1 MAVGAQQVFRAI
13 ITADAGG
20 AIKEYKKYEGTVDKS
35 TTAAAKQL
43 GKTEKALSRVKMAA
57 GAMGAM
63 VAVQVGRYSVNAARD
78 LEESI
83 NAVNVMY
90 DKSAT
95 SVLKLSESAA
105 EGAGLSKR
113 KFNEAAVSVGAFVDQ
128 ISRISGQNTAAVL
141 DDLITRGA
149 DFASVFNI
157 EVDEAMQRFRSGLAG
172 ETEPLRRFG
181 INLLQSEVAA
191 YAAANGI
198 GEVGRQMTE
207 EEKVAARYALL
218 MEKTAAM
225 QGDFARTS
233 GDLANSQRVLR
244 AKLENTAA
252 AFGDALVPVV
262 SIAVD
267 GLQAAFDAV
276 EAFGVTDAIQVM
288 ATLFEGLRDDSAA
301 IAVAFQNMTVD
312 PDATELNRVF
322 RLTNLANDL
331 RDAQGFAADFKDT
344 LNEVAAP
351 GWWSSFF
358 GVESGAAK
366 NAWGSIE
373 DAIRGIASTNPEAAI
388 VLLNDMQ
395 AIIEGR
401 NKTGK
406 GYDWWREEW
415 GLTPERTA
423 ALKAE
428 VIDLAGYMQKT
439 GSENFRGPGREWTTS
454 GSEAAT
460 RAITEQDIALQK
472 LNGTY
477 NYVVG
482 DMEVWDE
489 VQKNAEESAAA
500 ATAALEAQAAAAVD
514 WYETMN
520 GSFSSA
526 ASSISDFSD
535 DAMADLDTWQQE
547 LRDNII
553 AANDW
558 QTNLIN
564 IAKETSPEF
573 AAFLGEMGLAG
584 AGLVADMANNG
595 DELQES
601 FAIYSWSAGVTRK
614 DMVAEFAKFSPEVR
628 AILEQ
633 MPAGTSAA
641 WDLIRDNFETLAWA
655 LGKGIGSGVR
665 VGIDASEAQ
674 VDAAMWDL
682 VQSAL
687 HAGQTSAKVRS
698 PSRLFA
704 EEIGMPIGEGIA
716 EGVEDAAGSIASA
729 LGRAIDGAASEAKSA
744 AQGLVDAVNAVYD
757 GLWDEIDAEER
768 TKTLVESV
776 SDAENRLAALR
787 DDPESDPESLS
798 DAAESVRRAY
808 LELFKERDLV
818 NPTSAYARD
827 TYGIAQKA
835 GLSDDQYSALRLAAK
850 EKNQAQQNFDVWSAQ
865 QDTRLAVAHGVV
877 DGFSQLALSGGATGD
892 ALGTAAG
899 QTFVTLN
906 LTAGLGVD
914 GVDLGRQIVEVLKRY
929 ESVNGTRW
937 RSP

>member
-20 AIKEYKKYEGTVDKS
+20 AIKEYKKYQDITDKS

-43 GKTEKALSRVKMAA
+43 GKTEKAMSRVKMAA

-276 EAFGVTDAIQVM
+276 EAFGVTDAIKVM

-312 PDATELNRVF
+312 SDATELNRMF

-331 RDAQGFAADFKDT
+331 HDAQGFAANVKDL

-351 GWWSSFF
+351 ELWSRFW

-366 NAWGSIE
+366 NAWESIE
-373 DAIRGIASTNPEAAI
+373 ESIKGIAGTNPEAAI

-406 GYDWWREEW
+406 SYDWWREEW

-601 FAIYSWSAGVTRK
+601 FDIWLWSAGVTRK

-641 WDLIRDNFETLAWA
+641 WDLIADNFETLAWA

-768 TKTLVESV
+768 TKQLVESV
-776 SDAENRLAALR
+776 SDAE
-787 DDPESDPESLS
+787 ESLRRLRADP
-798 DAAESVRRAY
+798 DADAESVSDAEETVRRSY
-808 LELFKERDLV
+808 LSLLKDRDMS
-818 NPTSAYARD
+818 NQTTGYKQETYA
-827 TYGIAQKA
+827 IAKQA
-835 GLSDDQYSALRLAAK
+835 GLSDVQFRDLQRAALDK
-850 EKNQAQQNFDVWSAQ
+850 SQAEQAW
-865 QDTRLAVAHGVV
+865 DTRSVNLDLQTGVAHGVV
-877 DGFSQLALSGGATGD
+877 DGFERLALSGALTGD
-892 ALGTAAG
+892 ALGVAAG
-899 QTFVTLN
+899 QTYVTLN
-906 LTAGLGVD
+906 VNAGLGTD
-914 GVDLGRQIVEVLKRY
+914 PTQLGRQIVDILERYYKDGGKR
-929 ESVNGTRW
+929 
-937 RSP
+937 P